1 MDLVALVGTLAGVAA
16 AVVAVLQLRRTPR
29 ERNARVPAVTV
40 TTTATTE
47 PVPRLLAP
55 TGKLGELSG
64 RQELL
69 TKLEERLIEP
79 DGRFHVLAGLG
90 GVGKTTVALALA
102 ERARQLGCLVW
113 WVSAIDEASMTA
125 PLLRLAGELG
135 APLGEVEEARA
146 GRRIAA
152 DVLWARLEQRTG
164 WLLVLDN
171 ADDLHALQVAGAPV
185 MEATGWLRPTRSGLI
200 LVTSRV
206 VDAGAWGRHG
216 ALHPL
221 APLSQDEGAR
231 LLVSLAAHGGTL
243 DEARALAGRLGGLPL
258 ALTHAGHHLSSPLSA
273 EQTFTAYT
281 TALDDRLPELLGEG
295 SDDPA
300 VTSTWEVSL
309 DTLARQG
316 QAQARPL
323 LRVLSCF
330 APSVEID
337 TGWLD
342 TRVLSK
348 VSGGER
354 KVRSGLEALLSM
366 GLVETRTVPG
376 WKRRGLI
383 VHPLVAAAGRL
394 HASPELTRAAV
405 GVVHRVVSDLRED
418 EPSNWP
424 AWQGLMPHLRALLGL
439 SPAVIEEP
447 VLDQLAN
454 VAARGAAALRV
465 IGAYV
470 AAAELGAL
478 ALRQCDVLGA
488 RHKRVLALRHQRARA
503 RVDLGDAV
511 VAEAELRQVLL
522 QEATLGPRHPDT
534 LAVRHGL
541 GQALFAQGRY
551 EESRQTYENLLE
563 IENDVLGADHPDS
576 LATRHEIA
584 RALAAR
590 GLFAASE
597 RACKEVLAVRTRVL
611 GPEHPDTL
619 TTRFHW
625 IRAIGELGHY
635 AEADAGYQDLL
646 AVRTRVI
653 GAEHPLTLRTRLNL
667 ITNLV
672 DQGLLE
678 EAEAEYSA
686 LLVQQV
692 RILGP
697 EHSDTLL
704 SLSNRA
710 STLTELG
717 RHAEAEEDLRRAL
730 DISIRVRGADHVY
743 TLDIRYELG
752 RTLLA
757 KGEYH
762 AAEDVLM
769 AVMRD
774 QTRVAGADNPQT
786 IATRHELARL
796 MAKQG
801 RTAEARAEYIIVV
814 DHSLRA
820 HGHDHPLT
828 TAARVEHAA
837 LELLTE

>member
-1 MDLVALVGTLAGVAA
+1 MDPVALVGTLAGVAA

-29 ERNARVPAVTV
+29 ERDARVPAVT
-40 TTTATTE
+40 TTA
-47 PVPRLLAP
+47 PVPVLLAP
-55 TGKLGELSG
+55 TGKFGELYG

-69 TKLEERLIEP
+69 AELEECLIEP

-102 ERARQLGCLVW
+102 ERARELGCLVW
-113 WVSAIDEASMTA
+113 WVSATDGASVTA
-125 PLLRLAGELG
+125 ALLGLAGELG

-152 DVLWARLEQRTG
+152 DVLWTRLERRTG

-185 MEATGWLRPTRSGLI
+185 MEATGWLRPTQSGLV

-221 APLSQDEGAR
+221 APLSRDEGAR
-231 LLVSLAAHGGTL
+231 LLVSLAAHGGTP
-243 DEARALAGRLGGLPL
+243 DEAGALAGRLGGLPL
-258 ALTHAGHHLSSPLSA
+258 ALTHAGHHLSSPFSA
-273 EQTFTAYT
+273 EQTFTAYM

-295 SDDPA
+295 SEDA
-300 VTSTWEVSL
+300 VVTSTWEVSL

-366 GLVETRTVPG
+366 GLAETRTVPG
-376 WKRRGLI
+376 WKRRGLV
-383 VHPLVAAAGRL
+383 VHPLVAAASRL
-394 HASPELTRAAV
+394 HASPEITRAAV
-405 GVVHRVVSDLRED
+405 GVVHRVVSGLRED
-418 EPSNWP
+418 EPSDWP
-424 AWQGLMPHLRALLGL
+424 VWQGLMPHLRALLCL
-439 SPAVIEEP
+439 APAVIEEP
-447 VLDQLAN
+447 VLDQLAD
-454 VAARGAAALRV
+454 VAVRGAAVLRG

-470 AAAELGAL
+470 AAVELGAL

-488 RHKRVLALRHQRARA
+488 RHRRVLALRHQRARS

-511 VAEAELRQVLL
+511 AAEAELREVIHL
-522 QEATLGPRHPDT
+522 QEATLGPRHSDT
-534 LAVRHGL
+534 LAVRHSVGH
-541 GQALFAQGRY
+541 ALFAQGRY
-551 EESRQTYENLLE
+551 EESRQEYESLLE
-563 IENDVLGADHPDS
+563 VENDVLGADHPDS

-584 RALAAR
+584 RALAAC
-590 GLFAASE
+590 GLFTASE
-597 RACKEVLAVRTRVL
+597 RACKDVLAVRTRVL

-625 IRAIGELGHY
+625 VRAIGELGHY
-635 AEADAGYQDLL
+635 AEAEAGYRDLL

-667 ITNLV
+667 MTNLAS
-672 DQGLLE
+672 QGLFE
-678 EAEAEYSA
+678 EAEAGYSA

-697 EHSDTLL
+697 EHTDTLL
-704 SLSNRA
+704 CLSNRA
-710 STLTELG
+710 STLTDLG
-717 RHAEAEEDLRRAL
+717 RHAEAEESLRKAL
-730 DISIRVRGADHVY
+730 DVSIRVRGVDHVY

-752 RTLLA
+752 RALLA
-757 KGEYH
+757 KGEH
-762 AAEDVLM
+762 RAAEDVLL
-769 AVMRD
+769 AVLRD
-774 QTRVAGADNPQT
+774 QTRVAGADNPHT
-786 IATRHELARL
+786 IVTRHELARL

-814 DHSLRA
+814 DSSLRA
-820 HGHDHPLT
+820 YGHDHPLT
-828 TAARVEHAA
+828 VVSRTELAA